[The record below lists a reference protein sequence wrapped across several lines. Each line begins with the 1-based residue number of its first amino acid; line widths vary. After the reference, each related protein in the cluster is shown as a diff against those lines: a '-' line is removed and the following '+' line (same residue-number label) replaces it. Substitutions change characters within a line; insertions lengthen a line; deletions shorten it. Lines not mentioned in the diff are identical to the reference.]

1 MLAETDIYGVY
12 VPSLLA
18 LMAVT
23 LVLSLG
29 LRRLFARLGAYAYVW
44 HRGLFDLAVYML
56 LLGAVSFLTEW
67 LSA

>member
-1 MLAETDIYGVY
+1 MPAEIDIYGVY

-29 LRRLFARLGAYAYVW
+29 LRRLLARLGAYAYVW
-44 HRGLFDLAVYML
+44 HRGLFDLAVYVL

-67 LSA
+67 LYA

>member
-1 MLAETDIYGVY
+1 MPAEIDIYGVY

-29 LRRLFARLGAYAYVW
+29 LRCLLARLGAYAYVW
-44 HRGLFDLAVYML
+44 HRGLFDLAVYVL

-67 LSA
+67 LYA